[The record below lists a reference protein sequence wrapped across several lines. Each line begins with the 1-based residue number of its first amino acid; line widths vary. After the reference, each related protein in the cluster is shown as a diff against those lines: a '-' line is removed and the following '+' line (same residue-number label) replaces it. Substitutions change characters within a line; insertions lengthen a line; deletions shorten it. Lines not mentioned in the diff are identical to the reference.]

1 MHIEK
6 DNEAICKML
15 QTLDPIN
22 AISVLEIMISQYN
35 DEADKLGVEGITPL
49 CYVEKKK
56 IENVCTGS
64 SENKL
69 EDLQKTWNDT
79 SKTGS
84 LSPETRDF
92 LRRVQARADKFDDKE
107 TKEDLNNRIQ
117 ELKTK
122 EENFHKD
129 NKILNNFVN
138 QHYDRAKDAANFLDR
153 LDDVNDK
160 INYYTERVKEAG
172 SSDEKK
178 LYKQKLSQA
187 KSQKKAILEEDKHHF
202 VEKNK
207 KKYNS
212 NIFGSIFI
220 TALTIVAAAVGA
232 VVAAVVGAAAVGG
245 AIVGGAIAL
254 LVSTLSVYAYNR
266 IRGINTI
273 IFLGKENTL
282 KQLAQA
288 QLDKSNKVLG
298 VAVGKEVV
306 RVKGTDSKEESKV
319 FDGVKYTETKDIKK
333 ANGLKLATLDSD
345 SISEC
350 ENNFIKSQKL
360 KELSKGG
367 KLERTGKFGALYE
380 YTQDHLKETNETKK
394 YLLKSLIGLSA
405 NPTDNLYKP
414 MPKASTKNGHLNNE
428 L

>member
-1 MHIEK
+1 M
-6 DNEAICKML
+6 
-15 QTLDPIN
+15 
-22 AISVLEIMISQYN
+22 
-35 DEADKLGVEGITPL
+35 
-49 CYVEKKK
+49 
-56 IENVCTGS
+56 
-64 SENKL
+64 
-69 EDLQKTWNDT
+69 
-79 SKTGS
+79 
-84 LSPETRDF
+84 
-92 LRRVQARADKFDDKE
+92 
-107 TKEDLNNRIQ
+107 
-117 ELKTK
+117 
-122 EENFHKD
+122 
-129 NKILNNFVN
+129 
-138 QHYDRAKDAANFLDR
+138 
-153 LDDVNDK
+153 
-160 INYYTERVKEAG
+160 
-172 SSDEKK
+172 
-178 LYKQKLSQA
+178 SQA

-207 KKYNS
+207 KRYTS

-220 TALTIVAAAVGA
+220 AASTIVGV
-232 VVAAVVGAAAVGG
+232 AVGG
-245 AIVGGAIAL
+245 VVGLVGAL
-254 LVSTLSVYAYNR
+254 LVSMLSVYSYNR

-273 IFLGKENTL
+273 IFSGKENAL

-306 RVKGTDSKEESKV
+306 RVKGTDDEKEKSRV
-319 FDGVKYTETKDIKK
+319 FSEVKYTETKEIEK

-367 KLERTGKFGALYE
+367 KLERTGEFGALYE
-380 YTQDHLKETNETKK
+380 YTKNHLQETNETKK